1 MQVKGRL
8 IHVGEIETVGQNN
21 MEKRVVAVETE
32 GQYPQQIG
40 IELIKDKARLI
51 TEDDNG
57 RDCTID
63 INLRGRE
70 YNGKYYVNLSGWKV
84 EFHGEAQTSD
94 DNEPF

>member
-21 MEKRVVAVETE
+21 MEKRIVAVETE
-32 GQYPQQIG
+32 GEYPQQIG
-40 IELIKDKARLI
+40 IEMIKEKTKLI
-51 TEDDNG
+51 TEGDQG
-57 RDCTID
+57 RDVTVS

-84 EFHGEAQTSD
+84 EFHGDAPQSD
-94 DNEPF
+94 ESTPF